1 MPSTMRKRFAS
12 ENDISGMN
20 TAHARC
26 TQPWPSVGLQTR
38 KNESA
43 GGCNA
48 FLSRSRL
55 GRAQRTQSGFCE
67 SHWSYKTALGT
78 RRGRTSE
85 TSAVFSFWQRS
96 HIQAS
101 TEPGSTI
108 PHAPEYA
115 TRRICISEGRRFY
128 FYMLGQSSPEWTR
141 VWHSLHLKTLPE
153 PYL

>member
-1 MPSTMRKRFAS
+1 MRDVPNPGPQSACKRAETSRRVGVMPSYR
-12 ENDISGMN
+12 
-20 TAHARC
+20 ARA
-26 TQPWPSVGLQTR
+26 WAEHRERNRG
-38 KNESA
+38 SA
-43 GGCNA
+43 
-48 FLSRSRL
+48 
-55 GRAQRTQSGFCE
+55 RAIGHTKQRWERG
-67 SHWSYKTALGT
+67 
-78 RRGRTSE
+78 GRTSE

-115 TRRICISEGRRFY
+115 TRRICLSKGRRFY
-128 FYMLGQSSPEWTR
+128 FYILGQSSPECTR